1 MCAIEFQSKVKNGS
15 ISITEEYREKVTGNV
30 RVILLAEGVAAN
42 EGVAGKL
49 DMIEHLLEN
58 PLTIEGFKPFTRVE
72 VYE

>member
-1 MCAIEFQSKVKNGS
+1 MYAIEFQSKVKNGS
-15 ISITEEYREKVTGNV
+15 ISIPEEYREKVTGNV
-30 RVILLAEGVAAN
+30 RVILLADGVAAK

-58 PLTIEGFKPFTRVE
+58 PLTIEGFKPFTREE